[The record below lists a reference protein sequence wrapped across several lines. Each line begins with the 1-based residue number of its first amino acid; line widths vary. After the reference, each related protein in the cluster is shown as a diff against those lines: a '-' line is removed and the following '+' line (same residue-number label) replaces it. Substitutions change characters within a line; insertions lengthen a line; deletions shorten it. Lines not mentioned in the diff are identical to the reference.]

1 MKAPLFTGSSAAIVT
16 PMRDD
21 GSVNLDIL
29 PQLLEM
35 QIRGGTAA
43 ITVCGTTGESATL
56 KDGEKLALIS
66 SCVSAVNGRIPVIAG
81 TGSNDTEH
89 AVFLGREA
97 QKAGA
102 DGLLL
107 VTPYYNK
114 CSEKGLVRHF
124 MTIADSTELPVIVYN
139 VPSRTGVSMNEN
151 IYRQLSEHPN
161 INGVKEASGD
171 TELVLRTRAACG
183 DDFYIWSGNDAQI
196 VPLMALGGQGV
207 ISVLANL
214 CPEVPARITAACQ
227 RGDYPS
233 AAELQTRY
241 MPLIDAMF
249 CEVNPIPVKTAM
261 HLMGL
266 DVGPLRMPLCE
277 MEDASRNRLTAV
289 LTDCGLLS

>member
-21 GSVNLDIL
+21 GSVNLDLL
-29 PQLLEM
+29 PQLLER
-35 QIRGGTAA
+35 QLDGGTAA

-56 KDGEKLALIS
+56 KDDEKLALIS

-89 AVFLGREA
+89 AVFLSREA

-114 CSEKGLVRHF
+114 CSAKGLVRHF
-124 MTIADSTELPVIVYN
+124 MTVADSTKLPVIVYN

-196 VPLMALGGQGV
+196 VPMMAMGGQGV

-277 MEDASRNRLTAV
+277 MEDASRDRLTAV